1 MKTITRIS
9 ITEAIYEQVGLSR
22 KDSGEILDL
31 VIEEIRAE
39 LVKGNDVKISSFGS
53 FLLHKKNA
61 RVGRNPKTGIEAEI
75 SPRTVVSFK
84 PSQVLK
90 RAINPSLPNLR

>member
-1 MKTITRIS
+1 MKTVTRVS
-9 ITEAIYEQVGLSR
+9 ITESIYEQIGLSR

-31 VIEEIRAE
+31 VMEEIRSE
-39 LVKGNDVKISSFGS
+39 LVRGNDVKISSFGS
-53 FLLHKKNA
+53 FLLRKKNA

-75 SPRTVVSFK
+75 SSRTVVSFK

-90 RAINPSLPNLR
+90 RAINPSLPNIR